1 MGLHVAV
8 GIPAAVASAGMANLD
23 EANAAFREP
32 AREQQL
38 LSELLGVPIVE
49 AVQRADVGGLRCEVY
64 RFGCR
69 HLHAGGQFVGPGAG
83 LDARLQRVPCP
94 KLGIHGLQKFHLPV
108 AFAGGEAFGR
118 MQVGHRCGARLE
130 WGGRDAG
137 TEVSAGELH
146 R

>member
-1 MGLHVAV
+1 
-8 GIPAAVASAGMANLD
+8 MANLD
-23 EANAAFREP
+23 EANAALREP

-64 RFGCR
+64 RLGCR
-69 HLHAGGQFVGPGAG
+69 HLHAGGQFVGPGTG
-83 LDARLQRVPCP
+83 LDGRLQPVSCP
-94 KLGIHGLQKFHLPV
+94 ELGIHGLQKFHLPV
-108 AFAGGEAFGR
+108 AFAGAEAFGR